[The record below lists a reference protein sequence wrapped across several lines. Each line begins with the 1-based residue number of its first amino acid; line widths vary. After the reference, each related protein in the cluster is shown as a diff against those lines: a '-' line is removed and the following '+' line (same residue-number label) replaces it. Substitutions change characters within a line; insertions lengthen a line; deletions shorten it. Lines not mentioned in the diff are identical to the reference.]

1 VHDIKRSGKRQV
13 VGVLKSTVRCAVSV
27 TRKMKMFFFSFGN
40 LEPRSNQLYI
50 YTNIHDDARIYIAC
64 ASISNR
70 IDPL

>member
-1 VHDIKRSGKRQV
+1 MHDIKRSGKRQV

-27 TRKMKMFFFSFGN
+27 TRKMKMFFFRLGTWNHDLIS
-40 LEPRSNQLYI
+40 YI